1 MRYLSDLKSL
11 EMLDLYNT
19 GVTNQGLKSVA
30 TLANLQ
36 SLGLDGVKVNDEGL
50 AAISNLSK
58 LEALSLAD
66 APITDAGLAR
76 LAGLRTS
83 VFVVDDESAM
93 SATGPSVPSVPFP
106 DARSKGENRTRLVA
120 VGEGHTRTEIGQRRQ
135 RLMYSKAYVVDTGA
149 DGCTSHTT

>member
-1 MRYLSDLKSL
+1 
-11 EMLDLYNT
+11 MLDLYNT

-58 LEALSLAD
+58 LEVLSLAD

-76 LAGLRTS
+76 LAGLRNLKSLWLTNEYGHVS
-83 VFVVDDESAM
+83 DGAVSA
-93 SATGPSVPSVPFP
+93 
-106 DARSKGENRTRLVA
+106 L
-120 VGEGHTRTEIGQRRQ
+120 QRA
-135 RLMYSKAYVVDTGA
+135 LP
-149 DGCTSHTT
+149 GCTIQR